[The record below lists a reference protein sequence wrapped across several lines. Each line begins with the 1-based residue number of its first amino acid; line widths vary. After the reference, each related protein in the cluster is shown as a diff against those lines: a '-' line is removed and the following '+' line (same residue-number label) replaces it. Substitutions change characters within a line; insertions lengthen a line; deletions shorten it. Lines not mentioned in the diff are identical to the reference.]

1 MNLDPTGRSKD
12 ISSQYSF
19 DSLPKTSPQRDL
31 TQIISKIGAEQ
42 IQNLSFVGDTIDSD
56 SLQDFNISNPSG
68 AASEQA
74 DKVSNLFTPPE
85 ELAP

>member
-1 MNLDPTGRSKD
+1 MDPTTGSKD
-12 ISSQYSF
+12 ISSHYHF
-19 DSLPKTSPQRDL
+19 DSLPSAPAQRE
-31 TQIISKIGAEQ
+31 QVISKIVSEQ
-42 IQNLSFVGDTIDSD
+42 IQYLSFIGIDSD
-56 SLQDFNISNPSG
+56 SLEDFNISNPSG